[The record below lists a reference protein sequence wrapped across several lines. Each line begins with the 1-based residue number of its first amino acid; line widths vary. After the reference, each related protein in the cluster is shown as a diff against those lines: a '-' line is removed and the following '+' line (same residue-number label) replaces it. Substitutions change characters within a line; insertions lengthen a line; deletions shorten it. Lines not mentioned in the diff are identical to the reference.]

1 MIQVNSLCCRLAY
14 LVVRYTQMRISGGTA
29 KGRPT
34 ATLRLLQKMSDGERL
49 RPTSA
54 KVREALFDIIRGRM
68 DGAGFVDLYAGTG
81 TVGLEALSR
90 GAGRAVFVEPDKLR
104 VDTISKII
112 TKFGFEGR
120 AIVIRGDAVE
130 FIAKASAKNERYDI
144 FFIDPPYQS
153 DELEKVMPM
162 IDEKGILSDNGLL
175 IVEHFFKKTLPETFK
190 SLKMVKQY
198 KYGDTMLTLYGKVN
212 I

>member
-1 MIQVNSLCCRLAY
+1 
-14 LVVRYTQMRISGGTA
+14 MRISGGTA

-34 ATLRLLQKMSDGERL
+34 ATPRLLKKMSDGERL
-49 RPTSA
+49 RPTSS
-54 KVREALFDIIRGRM
+54 KVREALFDIIRSRI

-90 GAGRAVFVEPDKLR
+90 GAGNAVFVEPDKLR
-104 VDTISKII
+104 ADMISKYIA
-112 TKFGFEGR
+112 KFGFEDK
-120 AIVIRGDAVE
+120 ALVIRGDAAE

-153 DELEKVMPM
+153 DEIEKVVPV

-175 IVEHFFKKTLPETFK
+175 IVEHFFKKKLPETFGR
-190 SLKMVKQY
+190 LKLLKQY
-198 KYGDTMLTLYGKVN
+198 KYGDTMLTLYGKVKT
-212 I
+212 